1 MKLSHEKKYELAYI
15 MYSCPSSLILV
26 AAAYFGF
33 WINEIATTHKATT
46 ILEMAIECEKGEGT
60 NE

>member
-1 MKLSHEKKYELAYI
+1 